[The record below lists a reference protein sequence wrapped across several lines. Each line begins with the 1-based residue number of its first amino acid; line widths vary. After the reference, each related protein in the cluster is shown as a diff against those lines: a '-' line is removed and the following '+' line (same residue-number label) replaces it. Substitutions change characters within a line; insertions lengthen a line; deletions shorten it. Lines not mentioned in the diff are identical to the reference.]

1 MFKIEKGTP
10 KCGIVTGAVFAAIGA
25 LIMIIGFWK
34 TLILV
39 VLFLLGYFTGAVSK
53 KSDMVKDAVGR
64 FVPANKEHEAINF
77 RAELEKEQE
86 AQFSKET
93 VNKASFKD
101 IENEE

>member
-10 KCGIVTGAVFAAIGA
+10 KCGIVTGVIFAAIGA
-25 LIMIIGFWK
+25 LVMIIGFWK
-34 TLILV
+34 TLILA

-53 KSDMVKDAVGR
+53 KSDIVKDAVGR

-86 AQFSKET
+86 AQFSKGT
-93 VNKASFKD
+93 GNKSNFND